1 MKAVRPHTLCSIGRP
16 ASRLAVLALALA
28 ALAACETTGGGSFDD
43 RPSPPQPA
51 FQPGVS
57 QQTVYGNSGAVT
69 TQTRIDPQTGERV
82 VTGGSFV
89 IGSGSGAGQ
98 GFGAP
103 FGTWTLSDDFA
114 RRCTLSFST
123 APLAGANGAMQL
135 DQNGFCA
142 SDFSE
147 TRGWMNAGTGIA
159 LTDAS
164 GRIVG
169 QLAQDGQNGY
179 TGSFNSTFGPR
190 NVKLARGY

>member
-1 MKAVRPHTLCSIGRP
+1 MKGLSLGSVGAV
-16 ASRLAVLALALA
+16 SRLAVMAVAVI
-28 ALAACETTGGGSFDD
+28 ALAACETTGEGSFND
-43 RPSPPQPA
+43 RPAPPGQL

-82 VTGGSFV
+82 VSGGSFV
-89 IGSGSGAGQ
+89 IGSGSSAPA

-114 RRCTLSFST
+114 RRCTLSFGT
-123 APLAGANGAMQL
+123 TPLVGAAGAMQL
-135 DQNGFCA
+135 DQNGFCS
-142 SDFSE
+142 SDFQE
-147 TRGWMNAGTGIA
+147 ARGWMNAGTGIA
-159 LTDAS
+159 LTNSA

-169 QLAQDGQNGY
+169 QLAPDGQNGY